1 MEQYNYINHHTFK
14 LSPVEK
20 ATYHYFS
27 SHIQKPRCIQCFQS
41 KNTIYVVKN
50 SISKTMRDVAKITG
64 QIKINSKCKANDRF
78 YCKKCDI
85 FF

>member
-1 MEQYNYINHHTFK
+1 MEQCNYINHHTFK

-20 ATYHYFS
+20 ATYYYFS
-27 SHIQKPRCIQCFQS
+27 NYIQKPRCIQCFQT
-41 KNTIYVVKN
+41 KNIIYVVKN
-50 SISKTMRDVAKITG
+50 SISKTMKDVAKITG